1 MIRTLGQA
9 ATRLAALAWAP
20 PAKPAR
26 KTAAKA
32 PTAAPTTA
40 PTTAPRAP
48 ARTASRIM
56 LPAGRVSE
64 IPSFGTNPGGL
75 RMLAY
80 VPSRPPPPGQP
91 LVIVLHGCRQ
101 DAEAFAKDAGWLAL
115 ADRLRIPLVLP
126 EQAVANNRHRCFNWY
141 RPGDVGRGGGEAL
154 SIRQMVRAG
163 TRQFASDRRRVF
175 IVGLSAGGAMSVA
188 MLAAYPTVFAGG
200 AAIAGL
206 AAGVASTGPTAL
218 LRMVRADPY
227 RSRAGLIAAVL
238 AHAPAKVKKSW
249 PRLSIWHGDRDRS
262 VNPANA
268 EVLAA
273 QWTGLHGL
281 DPAPTTDAAIAP
293 GVRRRAWGRAARPA
307 VELWT
312 IAGMGH
318 GFPVDAATVGGGRP
332 GPWVLDA
339 RLAGARHIAAFWG
352 IDQAGR

>member
-1 MIRTLGQA
+1 MAWLRKPAGSARLIRVLGQA
-9 ATRLAALAWAP
+9 ATRMAALAKVPIWT
-20 PAKPAR
+20 PALKR
-26 KTAAKA
+26 A
-32 PTAAPTTA
+32 PTKP
-40 PTTAPRAP
+40 
-48 ARTASRIM
+48 RIM

-64 IPSFGTNPGGL
+64 IPSFGSNPGGL

-80 VPSRPPPPGQP
+80 VPGLAAPPGQP
-91 LVIVLHGCRQ
+91 LIIVLHGCRQ
-101 DAEAFAKDAGWLAL
+101 DAGSFARDAGWLAL

-126 EQAVANNRHRCFNWY
+126 EQVIANNRHRCFNWY

-154 SIRQMVRAG
+154 SIRQMVRAA
-163 TRQFASDRRRVF
+163 TKHFASDRRRVF

-200 AAIAGL
+200 AAVAGL
-206 AAGVASTGPTAL
+206 AAGVASTGPMAL
-218 LRMVRADPY
+218 LRMLRADPY
-227 RSRAGLIAAVL
+227 RSRAGLVAAVL
-238 AHAPAKVKKSW
+238 AHAPAKVRPARTRRTW
-249 PRLSIWHGDRDRS
+249 PRLSIWHGDQDRS

-281 DPAPTTDAAIAP
+281 DPDPTTDAGIAP
-293 GVRRRAWGRAARPA
+293 GVRRRAWGRPGRPA

-318 GFPVDAATVGGGRP
+318 GFPVDAGVVGGGRP

-339 RLAGARHIAAFWG
+339 GLAGARHIAAFWG
-352 IDQAGR
+352 IDQAGP